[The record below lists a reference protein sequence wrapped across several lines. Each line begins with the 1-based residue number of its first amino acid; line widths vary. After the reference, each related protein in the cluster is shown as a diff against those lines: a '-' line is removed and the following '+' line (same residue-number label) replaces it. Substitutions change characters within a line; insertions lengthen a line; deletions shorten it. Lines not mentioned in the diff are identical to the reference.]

1 MFERPLAFSATF
13 VGLFALTFLFL
24 AAVDALPE
32 AKTPL
37 TQQQIVQQTS
47 TASPVAPENPVRVT
61 ASSIGLDEKIESP
74 NSTDIE
80 VLDDAL
86 LRGAVHYPGS
96 ALLNADGTVLLF
108 GHSSYLPIIRNQA
121 YKAFNGIQ
129 KLKTGE
135 TISVYSLGAEYRYS
149 VVGVRLA
156 DASED
161 NIELPSDG
169 RHLTLVTCDSFGK
182 KTDRFVVTANLVG
195 VYAL

>member
-1 MFERPLAFSATF
+1 MFERPIAFSTTF

-32 AKTPL
+32 AKNPL
-37 TQQQIVQQTS
+37 TQQEIVRQDS
-47 TASPVAPENPVRVT
+47 TASPVAPEAPIRIT
-61 ASSIGLDEKIESP
+61 ASSIGLDERIESP

-80 VLDDAL
+80 VLDEAL

-108 GHSSYLPIIRNQA
+108 GHSSYLPIVRNQA

-135 TISVYSLGAEYRYS
+135 TISVYSLGAEYRYE
-149 VVGVRLA
+149 VKGVRLA
-156 DASED
+156 DAEED
-161 NIELPSDG
+161 TVELSSAG
-169 RHLTLVTCDSFGK
+169 RQLTLVTCDSFGK
-182 KTDRFVVTANLVG
+182 KSDRFVVTASLVG